1 MLSQATYI
9 DKLLV
14 KYVMQDSK
22 KGLLHFRHGIL
33 LSWDQC
39 PKTPEEKKRIQSV
52 PYASIVGSL
61 MYMMLYIRPDICFV
75 VGMMGRY

>member
-22 KGLLHFRHGIL
+22 NGLLHFRHGIL

-39 PKTPEEKKRIQSV
+39 PKTPKEKKRIQSV
-52 PYASIVGSL
+52 PYASIMGSL
-61 MYMMLYIRPDICFV
+61 MHAMLCTRLNIYV
-75 VGMMGRY
+75 VMGIVSRY